1 LTNGALSILG
11 NLVFMR
17 LLVGSL
23 GFHYLLANLVTI
35 AICSLLNFIV
45 SDRLV
50 FGMPAAAMLFLAG
63 SAVSEELPPQSVLAE
78 MASASKALRT
88 LEAELVQVKSYPQL
102 SIVDPEERG
111 HLYVERTEKKGTRL
125 LLTIV
130 APEPRS
136 LVLDDG
142 EYVFY
147 QPKIKQ
153 ALIGKLGTE
162 AAQGKMSFLRYLLGD
177 LTAAEEDFD
186 ILSLGEELVDGKE
199 TVRLRLN
206 AKPGSESPYSRID
219 LWVRRDLSLPVRQ
232 ELTELNRSVTRIELK
247 KVSINEKIDGGVFR
261 LELPRDVERVR
272 G

>member
-1 LTNGALSILG
+1 MTTIVALFS
-11 NLVFMR
+11 
-17 LLVGSL
+17 
-23 GFHYLLANLVTI
+23 
-35 AICSLLNFIV
+35 
-45 SDRLV
+45 
-50 FGMPAAAMLFLAG
+50 AG
-63 SAVSEELPPQSVLAE
+63 SGISEELPPRSVLAE
-78 MASASKALRT
+78 MASASSALTT

-102 SIVDPEERG
+102 SIVDPEEKG

-162 AAQGKMSFLRYLLGD
+162 AGQGKMGFLRYLLGD
-177 LTAAEEDFD
+177 LTAAEKDFD
-186 ILSLGEELVDGKE
+186 ILSLGEELVDGNE
-199 TVRLRLN
+199 TVRLRLS
-206 AKPGSESPYSRID
+206 AKPGSESPYLRID
-219 LWVRRDLSLPVRQ
+219 LWVRRDLWLPVRQ

-247 KVSINEKIDGGVFR
+247 NMSINEKIDDRVFR

>member
-1 LTNGALSILG
+1 MKKGI
-11 NLVFMR
+11 
-17 LLVGSL
+17 
-23 GFHYLLANLVTI
+23 LLAT
-35 AICSLLNFIV
+35 
-45 SDRLV
+45 
-50 FGMPAAAMLFLAG
+50 LFLAG
-63 SAVSEELPPQSVLAE
+63 NATSEELPPRSVLAE
-78 MASASKALRT
+78 MASASKALTT

-111 HLYVERTEKKGTRL
+111 HLYVERSEKKGTRL
-125 LLTIV
+125 LLAIV

-142 EYVFY
+142 EYVLY
-147 QPKIKQ
+147 QPKIRQ
-153 ALIGKLGTE
+153 ALIGKLGTD
-162 AAQGKMSFLRYLLGD
+162 AGQGKMGFLRYLLGD

-199 TVRLRLN
+199 SVRLRLS
-206 AKPGSESPYSRID
+206 AKPGGESPYLRID
-219 LWVRRDLSLPVRQ
+219 LWVRRDLWLPVRQ

-247 KVSINEKIDGGVFR
+247 NMSINEKIDDGVFR

>member
-1 LTNGALSILG
+1 
-11 NLVFMR
+11 
-17 LLVGSL
+17 
-23 GFHYLLANLVTI
+23 
-35 AICSLLNFIV
+35 
-45 SDRLV
+45 
-50 FGMPAAAMLFLAG
+50 
-63 SAVSEELPPQSVLAE
+63 
-78 MASASKALRT
+78 
-88 LEAELVQVKSYPQL
+88 VKSYPQL
-102 SIVDPEERG
+102 SLVDPEEKG

-147 QPKIKQ
+147 QPRIKQ
-153 ALIGKLGTE
+153 ALMGKLGKLGTE
-162 AAQGKMSFLRYLLGD
+162 AGQGKMGFLRYLLGD

-186 ILSLGEELVDGKE
+186 ILFLGEELVDGKE
-199 TVRLRLN
+199 TVRLRLS
-206 AKPGSESPYSRID
+206 AKPGSESPYLRID
-219 LWVRRDLSLPVRQ
+219 LWVRRDLWLPVRQ

-247 KVSINEKIDGGVFR
+247 NMSINEKIDDGVFR